1 MDTIAAAGSSPP
13 PRASSTARCAA
24 CRRCQSTRCV
34 RPARGV
40 QKSNRH
46 GRDLV
51 CMPSCPEDV
60 HRTVAH
66 GRRRRA
72 SFGAWLSR
80 RAGALRHA
88 HLHSLGRAAGL
99 RASVNRGIARTR
111 RRRPSVL
118 CMTLS
123 APCRATP
130 RAALVPGAVDLAGLL
145 VLAVLLSSL
154 AVPPQLNDCSHGR
167 PRVSQ
172 TGLARSATAPGA
184 LRALFRLFFSYC
196 QSDVKSDVDFDATR
210 FFFLVRTPAF
220 QKRLPIRAR
229 QTSRQYPSE
238 GRFYFF
244 LFFLPLPF
252 RPGGL
257 MGTKS
262 LHHGWGPVID
272 WPTALYAQGRL
283 KYLGPPRHSMPH

>member
-1 MDTIAAAGSSPP
+1 MRALFGTTLSRVRVAALRVRTGCLRRRCVVSRYTFGAPRRTAWTRSRRRARARRHE
-13 PRASSTARCAA
+13 PRAQRSAQRVVAA
-24 CRRCQSTRCV
+24 STRCV

-46 GRDLV
+46 ARDLV
-51 CMPSCPEDV
+51 CIPSCPEDV

-72 SFGAWLSR
+72 FFRAWLSR

-130 RAALVPGAVDLAGLL
+130 RTALVPGAVDLAGLL
-145 VLAVLLSSL
+145 VLAVSLSSL
-154 AVPPQLNDCSHGR
+154 AVPVQSNGCSHGR

-184 LRALFRLFFSYC
+184 LRALFRHFC
-196 QSDVKSDVDFDATR
+196 
-210 FFFLVRTPAF
+210 
-220 QKRLPIRAR
+220 
-229 QTSRQYPSE
+229 
-238 GRFYFF
+238 
-244 LFFLPLPF
+244 
-252 RPGGL
+252 
-257 MGTKS
+257 
-262 LHHGWGPVID
+262 
-272 WPTALYAQGRL
+272 
-283 KYLGPPRHSMPH
+283 

>member
-1 MDTIAAAGSSPP
+1 MRALFGTTLARVRVAALRVRTGCLRRRCRVALYFWCTAPHRMDTVAAAGSSPP
-13 PRASSTARCAA
+13 PRASSTAQCAA

-46 GRDLV
+46 ARDLV

-80 RAGALRHA
+80 RAGALGHA

-145 VLAVLLSSL
+145 VLAVSLSSL

-167 PRVSQ
+167 TRVSQ

-184 LRALFRLFFSYC
+184 LRALFRHFWSNRKDGQLDSSAPAGALTADDASC
-196 QSDVKSDVDFDATR
+196 ADVF
-210 FFFLVRTPAF
+210 
-220 QKRLPIRAR
+220 
-229 QTSRQYPSE
+229 
-238 GRFYFF
+238 
-244 LFFLPLPF
+244 
-252 RPGGL
+252 
-257 MGTKS
+257 
-262 LHHGWGPVID
+262 
-272 WPTALYAQGRL
+272 
-283 KYLGPPRHSMPH
+283 